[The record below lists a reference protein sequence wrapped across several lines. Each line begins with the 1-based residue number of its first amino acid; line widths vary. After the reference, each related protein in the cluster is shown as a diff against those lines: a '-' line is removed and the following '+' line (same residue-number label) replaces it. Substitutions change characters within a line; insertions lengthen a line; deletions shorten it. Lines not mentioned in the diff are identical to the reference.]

1 MNEKNIDIEKL
12 SLLAKLQLSEEE
24 KASLENDLK
33 RIVTLA
39 DDLLPVENEILFH
52 GDAEFIELR
61 EDTEGKSLS
70 RDNALKNAPETF
82 EGFIAVPK
90 FLN

>member
-1 MNEKNIDIEKL
+1 MNEKNINIEKL
-12 SLLAKLQLSEEE
+12 SLLAKLQLSEDE

-39 DDLLPVENEILFH
+39 DDLLSVENQLLFH
-52 GDAEFIELR
+52 EEDEGIELR

-70 RDNALKNAPETF
+70 RDSALKNAPDTF